1 MPIHYVPRK
10 IEDIKE
16 RDSFISIIGRVET
29 VGDNFFILSDGKS
42 RVEIVSE
49 EGAEEGK
56 LVRVF
61 CSRVGD
67 VWKADVVQDLSGL
80 DLELFKRAEEI
91 YRKTTEK
98 TLNT

>member
-10 IEDIKE
+10 IDEIKE

-29 VGDNFFILSDGKS
+29 VGDSFFILSDGKNKI
-42 RVEIVSE
+42 EIVSE
-49 EGAEEGK
+49 EGTEEGK